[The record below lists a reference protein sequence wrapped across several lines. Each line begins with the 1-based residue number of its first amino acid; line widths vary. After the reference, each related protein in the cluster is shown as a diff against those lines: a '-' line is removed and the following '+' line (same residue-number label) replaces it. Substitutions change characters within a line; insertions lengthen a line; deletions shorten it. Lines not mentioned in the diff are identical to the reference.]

1 MLIRIF
7 RRTAKVWKNWQLE
20 YTLKGHEQSVWA
32 VLALDGPE
40 DDLVLT
46 GAQCLL

>member
-1 MLIRIF
+1 
-7 RRTAKVWKNWQLE
+7 VWKDWQLA

-32 VLALDGPE
+32 VLALDEPE

-46 GAQCLL
+46 GAEILFL